1 MNALTKNAGGAGGCA
16 PRVMAA
22 CVLIQAGLVAFAL
35 LALGA
40 SGTYA
45 QGSRKDDVV
54 FNAQGRPMAGAT
66 VRVCTSAATGQPC
79 SPLAL
84 IYSDPAL
91 TQALANPTTT
101 DGLGNYTFYATPGRY
116 EIEISGPNIT
126 TKQLPNV
133 ILPSDPTTPT
143 FTTVT
148 TTSGISAFSLSLS
161 GNLTVNGSAAVTGT
175 LSVGGAP
182 VPSTTQD
189 NQWTAPQRFKGSDPW
204 RDITAYM
211 PPGGCDNSAASL
223 TREIGTIN
231 SGSTALS
238 LTYDNNFKNG
248 CGIFVYGAGPAS
260 TLATPS
266 QGSAPNPNVIGPAGS
281 TTVHY
286 KVAAIDANFGTSA
299 ASAAI
304 TITTAPS
311 TRTPVNYVGIYW
323 TSVAN
328 AAGYLIYTDQNGG
341 GSYVPLGYSFSCA
354 GFSAG
359 NVCGTIDKGAEANT
373 WTGFSGFWPATPP
386 AAVTN
391 QALITT
397 IVSGA
402 GTTSLVLAAA
412 ATNSVSSVFTFPDN
426 SLFFKQAIADAA
438 SDGSPGISSKGS
450 VYIPPGLWFVS
461 AVQFPSSGI
470 NGVKIRLNG
479 TIDLFGLPIE
489 GNLASAGS
497 TGQMSIE
504 GLSGGYGTS
513 DWVFSCSEING
524 YSTLGALFV
533 TFGAASGLDL
543 SHVCLNGSQ
552 TGIVEGS
559 QGDVTTQDVSIS
571 VNGTGP
577 MLQVDNNAF
586 FSLFDRTD
594 WNNANNSN
602 NQIPSIWFLGL
613 TNTGHTSVFD
623 FRDNAFISHT
633 IRLDEAFPSG
643 GGPFGDIVFD
653 GTTSVED
660 NWDLGF
666 INLATCNS
674 PAGVTFDNIIT
685 GDVLAPSQALLYST
699 ASCGALAGNNIF
711 IHGQALGFGQ
721 LVGSANNSG
730 NPVTCRDWIYD
741 SPANGG
747 SGNQSVG
754 YWGTTGGAYS
764 GCDMGITQIGYD
776 LQTTE
781 VLTSGG
787 NDSLSPAGEQIIGHV
802 FRRPQASVT
811 GTGAGSLSA
820 GTYYFKVT
828 AVDVA
833 GRETAPS
840 PEFSQAVGASSSISL
855 SATTGIFFPASCN
868 FYFGTAPG
876 AEADYFNS
884 TVVTNGTCTFTLSTT
899 SGQIA
904 KSPAPLGNAMR
915 TWLSAENNGNSCLF
929 CGLNGGLGT
938 GFLGVNLTAAQYSA
952 PPTGVQLPIN
962 GGVHSYKFF
971 SASETSAPTG
981 VASVDQLYADST
993 AHRWK
998 KIENNGVA
1006 EPVAAADS
1014 SACAYQGPAS
1024 AVTGTGAA
1032 ATYYTCTLPAGLL
1045 GAGQGIIITAVAKHT
1060 TGTAA
1065 VTYTLSFGGT
1075 STTAASPTG
1084 AANQLERVV
1093 YVVMNNAGSTSAQT
1107 ISTLAQDSNAGSNSI
1122 KLDTAAVNTASAVT
1136 INLQFNVAAT
1146 DAITPE
1152 MFLTELKQ

>member
-1 MNALTKNAGGAGGCA
+1 MTRAKQWFRNACAAAWHGAAGS
-16 PRVMAA
+16 
-22 CVLIQAGLVAFAL
+22 AL
-35 LALGA
+35 LAMALTICAA
-40 SGTYA
+40 SLFA

-84 IYSDPAL
+84 IYSDPGL

-101 DGLGNYTFYATPGRY
+101 DGLGNYTFYAAPGRY

-189 NQWTAPQRFKGSDPW
+189 NQWTASQRFKGADPW
-204 RDITAYM
+204 HDITAYM
-211 PPGGCDNSAASL
+211 PPGGCDNSGANF
-223 TREIGTIN
+223 TREVGTIN
-231 SGSTALS
+231 AGATALS
-238 LTYDNNFKNG
+238 LTYDNSFKNG

-260 TLATPS
+260 TLSTPA
-266 QGSAPNPNVIGPAGS
+266 QGSAPNPNVIGATGI

-286 KVAAIDANFGTSA
+286 RVAAIDANFGTSA
-299 ASAAI
+299 ASSPI
-304 TITTAPS
+304 TITTAPA
-311 TRTPVNYVGIYW
+311 TRTPINYVGVYW

-328 AAGYLIYTDQNGG
+328 AAGYLVYTDQNGG
-341 GSYVPLGYSFSCA
+341 GTYVPLGYSFSCSGFVA
-354 GFSAG
+354 GFA
-359 NVCGTIDKGAEANT
+359 CGIIDKGTETNT
-373 WTGFSGFWPATPP
+373 WTGFSAFWPTTPP
-386 AAVTN
+386 AAATN

-402 GTTSLVLAAA
+402 GTTSLVLAAS
-412 ATNSVSSVFTFPDN
+412 ATNSVSSVFTYPDA
-426 SLFFKQAIADAA
+426 SMFIKQAVADAA
-438 SDGSPGISSKGS
+438 NDGSPQVTTKGT
-450 VYIPPGLWFVS
+450 VYIPPGLWFLS
-461 AVQFPSSGI
+461 TIPFPSLGI
-470 NGVKIRLNG
+470 NGIKIRLNG
-479 TIDLFGLPIE
+479 AIELFGLPIE
-489 GNLASAGS
+489 GNLASTGS

-504 GLSGGYGTS
+504 GMGGGYGTS
-513 DWVFSCSEING
+513 DWILSCSEING
-524 YSTLGALFV
+524 YGSLGALFV
-533 TFGAASGLDL
+533 TFGAGSGLDL
-543 SHVCLNGSQ
+543 SHVCLNSSQ

-559 QGDVTTQDVSIS
+559 QGDITTQDVSIS
-571 VNGTGP
+571 VNGSGP

-623 FRDNAFISHT
+623 FRDNAFIGHT
-633 IRLDEAFPSG
+633 IRLDVAFPSG
-643 GGPFGDIVFD
+643 GGPFGGLIFD
-653 GTTSVED
+653 GTTSVES

-666 INLATCNS
+666 INLATCNAPS
-674 PAGVTFDNIIT
+674 SVTFDNVGT
-685 GDVLAPSQALLYST
+685 GDILAPSQALLYST
-699 ASCGALAGNNIF
+699 AACGAITGNNIF
-711 IHGQALGFGQ
+711 IHGQTSGFQQ
-721 LVGSANNSG
+721 LVGSSINSG
-730 NPVTCRDWIYD
+730 NPVNCRDWIYD

-747 SGNQSVG
+747 TGNLSAG
-754 YWGTTGGAYS
+754 YWGNLFGSYS
-764 GCDMGITQIGYD
+764 GCDLGITQIGYD
-776 LQTTE
+776 VQTTE

-787 NDSLSPAGEQIIGHV
+787 NDSGAPAGEQIIGHV
-802 FRRPQASVT
+802 FRRPQGSVT

-840 PEFSQAVGASSSISL
+840 PEFSQTVGASSSINL
-855 SATTGIFFPASCN
+855 SATTGIYFPASCN
-868 FYFGTAPG
+868 FYFGTSAG
-876 AEADYFNS
+876 AEVDYFNS
-884 TVVTNGTCTFTLSTT
+884 TTVTNGTCTFTLATT
-899 SGQIA
+899 SGEIA
-904 KSPAPLGNAMR
+904 KSPAPVGNAMR
-915 TWLSAENNGNSCLF
+915 TWLSADNNANSCLF
-929 CGLNGGLGT
+929 CGLNGGMGT
-938 GFLGVNLTAAQYSA
+938 GFLGFNLTAAQYAA
-952 PPTGVQLPIN
+952 PPTGVQFPFN
-962 GGVHSYKFF
+962 GGVHSYKLF
-971 SASETSAPTG
+971 SATETSAPAG
-981 VASVDQLYADST
+981 VAGVDQLWADST

-998 KIENNGVA
+998 KIENNGPV

-1014 SACAYQGPAS
+1014 SACAYQGPLS

-1032 ATYYTCTLPAGLL
+1032 ATYYTCTLPAGIL

-1060 TGTAA
+1060 TGTGAI
-1065 VTYTLSFGGT
+1065 TYTLSFGGT
-1075 STTAASPTG
+1075 STTAASPSG
-1084 AANQLERVV
+1084 AANQLEHVT
-1093 YVVMNNAGSTSAQT
+1093 YVVMNNPGSTTAQN
-1107 ISTLAQDSNAGSNSI
+1107 ISTIAQDSNGGTNSI
-1122 KLDTAAVNTASAVT
+1122 KLDTSAVNTASAVT
-1136 INLQFNVAAT
+1136 INLQFNVANT

-1152 MFLTELKQ
+1152 MFLVELKQ